1 MNIPWAEG
9 GGALEINSPLSL
21 SMGQALWVIMIVA
34 GPPLILMFVIGFV
47 ISIIQTATSLHE
59 PTISFIPK
67 LPMLVLFIAIYGASA
82 GDRLIANTRDLW
94 LDRTRTRL
102 HYSHKRELSMPTH

>member
-1 MNIPWAEG
+1 MPF
-9 GGALEINSPLSL
+9 SL

-47 ISIIQTATSLHE
+47 ISIIQTATSINE

-67 LPMLVLFIAIYGASA
+67 LLMLVLFLAIYGAIA
-82 GDRLIANTRDLW
+82 GALQFDYTRDLW
-94 LDRTRTRL
+94 MHLPVRSKERRVGKECV
-102 HYSHKRELSMPTH
+102 SPCRSGW

>member
-1 MNIPWAEG
+1 MRISDW
-9 GGALEINSPLSL
+9 SSDVCSSDL

-47 ISIIQTATSLHE
+47 ISIIQTATSINE

-67 LPMLVLFIAIYGASA
+67 LLMLVLFLAIYGAIA
-82 GDRLIANTRDLW
+82 GDLRLDYTCDLW
-94 LDRTRTRL
+94 IHFPDHISLKQTIFR
-102 HYSHKRELSMPTH
+102 KQVE